1 MEAQRP
7 VEILEKFRL
16 NFAIDEDQAN
26 SEMLQYKD
34 KISAFQAFLNRAY
47 TGLEK
52 QAESFRKYS
61 VHYDQSHQ
69 HYKKIYMNMMSF
81 EDLAI
86 DSFSDGDRTKR
97 VLSHPAAQDLPMK
110 ITENIEKW
118 RNPFRE
124 AWMSV
129 RGELLDLK
137 AMMAAMS
144 GRTN

>member
-1 MEAQRP
+1 
-7 VEILEKFRL
+7 
-16 NFAIDEDQAN
+16 
-26 SEMLQYKD
+26 
-34 KISAFQAFLNRAY
+34 
-47 TGLEK
+47 
-52 QAESFRKYS
+52 
-61 VHYDQSHQ
+61 
-69 HYKKIYMNMMSF
+69 MNMMSF